1 MAVFDD
7 FWSRLNFEMVEF
19 ILEDWWDYRDA
30 AVIDGKDFLE
40 RIRAKAARWCIL
52 LENGTYSREDFR
64 WLLAGTK
71 EQANL
76 TELKR
81 RGLPNVE
88 RDRFAYGLINI
99 IVHTAFNFFVSE
111 AGLHDRDSEAGNKW
125 RRFERGETKEGEH

>member
-1 MAVFDD
+1 MAVLDD

-19 ILEDWWDYRDA
+19 ILQDWWDYRDA

-40 RIRAKAARWCIL
+40 KIMAKAARWCLL

-71 EQANL
+71 EQADL

-81 RGLPNVE
+81 RGLPKAE
-88 RDRFAYGLINI
+88 LDRFAYGLINI
-99 IVHTAFNFFVSE
+99 IVHTAFNFFVPE
-111 AGLHDRDSEAGNKW
+111 AGFHDSNSQAENRW
-125 RRFERGETKEGEH
+125 RRLGRGETKKGE